1 MYYSCL
7 FTFVSRFGWWW
18 IAVCPQE
25 ENDQTKTKEK
35 EGKTYFLQVMLH
47 LVSWKKT
54 LNFFSIS
61 RKNIFFVKTKFCNF
75 FYRGLLLSKDV
86 MMEADIRPFS
96 ASPGPRRIWYW
107 IFQKQIVCI
116 FTYTGQCSLVNF
128 FNKEFLVASF
138 IGLKFINI

>member
-47 LVSWKKT
+47 LISWKKT

-75 FYRGLLLSKDV
+75 FTEDCCYQRMLWWRQIFVHFQHHLDLDEFDIGYFKNKLCVYLL
-86 MMEADIRPFS
+86 
-96 ASPGPRRIWYW
+96 
-107 IFQKQIVCI
+107 
-116 FTYTGQCSLVNF
+116 TGQCSLVNF